1 MWGPPVQ
8 GFVKMR
14 AKGENVPEEAIVKEI
29 TSKIPLGEIV
39 PDEDV
44 AEVALLLAS
53 DRARSI
59 TGQTL
64 MVNGGEL
71 MR

>member
-1 MWGPPVQ
+1 M
-8 GFVKMR
+8 
-14 AKGENVPEEAIVKEI
+14 
-29 TSKIPLGEIV
+29 PLGEIV

-44 AEVALLLAS
+44 ADAIILLAS

-59 TGQTL
+59 TGQSL
-64 MVNGGEL
+64 MVNGGEM